1 MVNLWRND
9 DRPVLI
15 YTTFPAL
22 ADAKRVGEALVAAR
36 LAACVNMFP
45 GMISIFEWKGAR
57 EEASEVAMIIKTR
70 SSLTEAV
77 LAETKR
83 LHPYELPA
91 LLVLPT
97 EGGSAEYCGWIAE
110 PDAKRPN
117 LNEREELRP
126 RHRSGHDQHACHPVR
141 PGGARSR
148 HRASPAHADLSRA
161 GTGRARSG

>member
-1 MVNLWRND
+1 MAND

-15 YTTFPAL
+15 YTTFPGL
-22 ADAKRVGEALVAAR
+22 DEAKRVGHSLVAAR

-57 EEASEVAMIIKTR
+57 EEAGEVAMIIKTR
-70 SSLTEAV
+70 ASLTEAV

-97 EGGSAEYCGWIAE
+97 DGGSAEYCGWIVSQTGS
-110 PDAKRPN
+110 PDAP
-117 LNEREELRP
+117 
-126 RHRSGHDQHACHPVR
+126 
-141 PGGARSR
+141 
-148 HRASPAHADLSRA
+148 
-161 GTGRARSG
+161 